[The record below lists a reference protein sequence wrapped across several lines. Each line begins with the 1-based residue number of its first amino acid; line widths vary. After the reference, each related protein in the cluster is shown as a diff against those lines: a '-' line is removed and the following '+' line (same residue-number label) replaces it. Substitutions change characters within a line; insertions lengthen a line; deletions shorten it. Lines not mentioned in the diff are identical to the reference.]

1 MKRARTKTVATLG
14 PASQSPEVI
23 AALFD
28 AGVDVF
34 RMNFSHGTHEDH
46 RRVYDVIRTVERGK
60 KRPIAVLADLQ
71 GPKLRLGKFTA
82 DNIALT
88 QGDNYRFDLDK
99 TKGDNTRAPLP
110 HPEIFKVLKKGELLL
125 IDDGRMRFEITSVG
139 DGFAEVKVLTT
150 GKLSANKGVN
160 LPGAR
165 LPISAITDKDMRDL
179 SFALSLG
186 VDWVALSFV
195 QGPEDVAELRKLV
208 RGKAGI
214 VSKLEKPL
222 AISRLTEILELS
234 DAVMVARGDLGVEM
248 PPEDVP
254 ILQKQII
261 RAGRAMGKPV
271 IVATQMLES
280 MISNP
285 APTRA
290 EASDVATAV
299 YDGADAVM
307 LSGESAMG
315 AYPVEAAKMMD
326 RIIRRVERA
335 DSYRRLLAAERLERE
350 NTTPDAIMAA
360 AHLAAD
366 TIRAA
371 AIVTYTSSGSTAYRA
386 ARERPIQ
393 RIIGLTPNRST
404 ARRLTLVWGVTAIEI
419 EDAQNIDDMIDK
431 AKAQAQ
437 KEGIAKTRDR
447 IVVTAGIPF
456 GTPGKTNLMRIARV
470 D

>member
-1 MKRARTKTVATLG
+1 MKRARTKIVATLG
-14 PASQSPEVI
+14 PASQSAEVI
-23 AALFD
+23 GALFD
-28 AGVDVF
+28 TGVDVF

-46 RRVYDVIRTVERGK
+46 QRVYDTIRAVEVSK
-60 KRPIAVLADLQ
+60 NRPIAVLADLQ
-71 GPKLRLGKFTA
+71 GPKLRLGEFK
-82 DNIALT
+82 DGQALLEEG
-88 QGDNYRFDLDK
+88 QDYRFDLDEAE
-99 TKGDNTRAPLP
+99 GDETRAPLP

-125 IDDGRMRFEITSVG
+125 IDDGRMRFEITKVG
-139 DGFAEVKVLTT
+139 DDFAMATVLTK
-150 GKLSANKGVN
+150 GKLSPHKGVN

-179 SFALSLG
+179 SFALTLG

-195 QGPEDVAELRKLV
+195 QGPEDVADLRKLV
-208 RGKAGI
+208 GGKAAI

-222 AISRLTEILELS
+222 AIARLDEILELS
-234 DAVMVARGDLGVEM
+234 DAVMVARGDLGVEL

-280 MISNP
+280 MIGNP

-307 LSGESAMG
+307 LSGETAMG

-350 NTTPDAIMAA
+350 STTPDAIMAA

-366 TIRAA
+366 TINAA

-419 EDAQNIDDMIDK
+419 EDAQNINDMIEK
-431 AKAQAQ
+431 AKAQSK
-437 KEGIAKTRDR
+437 KEGIAKIRDR

-456 GTPGKTNLMRIARV
+456 GAPGKTNLMRIARV